1 MAGGVQRIVCVRVS
15 VWVAGW
21 VGGGGRLVCSNFVG
35 NLADLFSPPGK
46 GVLLFS
52 SGSVWSKLYLS
63 HTKAFWSF
71 LTLVVSLLTYFPL
84 WVLRQTKK
92 MILAFIDSRQRED
105 DVNGNIKY

>member
-1 MAGGVQRIVCVRVS
+1 MG
-15 VWVAGW
+15 GW

>member
-35 NLADLFSPPGK
+35 NLADLFSPPGR

-52 SGSVWSKLYLS
+52 SGSVEQAVFVT
-63 HTKAFWSF
+63 H
-71 LTLVVSLLTYFPL
+71 
-84 WVLRQTKK
+84 
-92 MILAFIDSRQRED
+92 
-105 DVNGNIKY
+105 